1 MCVFGSLSQVSTVR
15 VVYIHSVLVVIA
27 SDAIVGATVRLVV
40 SLDVVDPL
48 ARRRLKTEKLAMVM
62 STGYSWS
69 AETVNYSAR
78 LLVIVE
84 LWQTLDRVDHR
95 ILSDLGLKTG
105 RYQRGF
111 RGLSKWSGA
120 CCSHSLTKRDIVC
133 LCKPPMV
140 KLQIGC
146 AVGKV

>member
-1 MCVFGSLSQVSTVR
+1 M
-15 VVYIHSVLVVIA
+15 LVVAA
-27 SDAIVGATVRLVV
+27 SGANVGATVRLVV

-69 AETVNYSAR
+69 AETGNYSAR
-78 LLVIVE
+78 PLFIVL
-84 LWQTLDRVDHR
+84 LWQILDRVDHR
-95 ILSDLGLKTG
+95 ILSDLGLQTG
-105 RYQRGF
+105 RYQRGVM
-111 RGLSKWSGA
+111 RLSKWRGT

-133 LCKPPMV
+133 LCEPPMV
-140 KLQIGC
+140 KLHMVC